1 MQSIHSQL
9 EDKILSLKKGTIVFV
24 SDFAGFGTAEN
35 VKKVLLRLEKKQLLV
50 RLAHGIYLY
59 PKIDK
64 DKCVE
69 CGKCISVCSFKNPIK
84 K

>member
-35 VKKVLLRLEKKQLLV
+35 VKKVLLR
-50 RLAHGIYLY
+50 
-59 PKIDK
+59 
-64 DKCVE
+64 
-69 CGKCISVCSFKNPIK
+69 
-84 K
+84 